1 VVLATDTLDLLPQ
14 GYVLDGELV
23 VLDDSDHPLFNQF
36 LFGHRAGRNV
46 AFEPRL
52 LIADGV
58 DLRPLPLPRS

>member
-1 VVLATDTLDLLPQ
+1 MVLTTDTLDLLPQ
-14 GYVLDGELV
+14 GYVFDSELV

-36 LFGHRAGRNV
+36 LFGHRRRTYV